1 MKIFETGYIKYAFY
15 NTIFSRK
22 KKDFQSTAGMS
33 TNEIG
38 KSLKCET

>member
-1 MKIFETGYIKYAFY
+1 MHFITLYFLE
-15 NTIFSRK
+15 K

-33 TNEIG
+33 SNEIG